1 LIAALAGVT
10 ALAIALAVPTVRHLR
25 ETPSPAPP
33 ETRTEIVTPA
43 TDQPGQ
49 FALSPDGRQ
58 IAFVASGDG
67 ESRLWVRSL
76 ATTTAQPLAG
86 TDGATLPFW
95 SPDSRSVG
103 FFAGGALK
111 RLDLVGSAPQ
121 TLAPAPS
128 GYGGS
133 WNAEGVIVFA
143 PSATTQ
149 LLRVSATG
157 GPVTAVTTLGSQQQG
172 HVGPFFLPDGRR
184 LLFSAFGGPNEIG
197 IYLGTLDGR
206 APIKLAPDYSQGA
219 YLRAGPGAPLGGDG
233 WLLWARGTTLI
244 AQRLDL
250 SRQTLAGDPVTLA
263 EGWRPWPVPSPAD
276 GRRRRG

>member
-1 LIAALAGVT
+1 
-10 ALAIALAVPTVRHLR
+10 
-25 ETPSPAPP
+25 
-33 ETRTEIVTPA
+33 
-43 TDQPGQ
+43 
-49 FALSPDGRQ
+49 
-58 IAFVASGDG
+58 
-67 ESRLWVRSL
+67 
-76 ATTTAQPLAG
+76 
-86 TDGATLPFW
+86 
-95 SPDSRSVG
+95 VG